1 MRFHSLRRRATAKRG
16 RQGRNIKRMSDFSG
30 GGVSTG
36 YANPSRQSRIPQ
48 ASRLSRQQA
57 AALVAI
63 SLAAILFQVYVP
75 RFLTF
80 LAYLEL
86 PLLVTVYFSLMRR
99 SPVVGIL
106 LGASIGLAQD
116 ALTPHQPLGMFG
128 IVKTLVGFFAA
139 SFSQRFDLENS
150 AVRLILGFFFFFFH
164 QFFYW
169 VLDRALLGET
179 VGFAPGQTL
188 VLAALNA
195 VVAVPLFR
203 VLDRLRLA

>member
-1 MRFHSLRRRATAKRG
+1 
-16 RQGRNIKRMSDFSG
+16 MSDFSSRG
-30 GGVSTG
+30 LPAGLVD
-36 YANPSRQSRIPQ
+36 PSRQSRIPKAGRITRSQ
-48 ASRLSRQQA
+48 V
-57 AALVAI
+57 AALAGI
-63 SLAAILFQVYVP
+63 SLAAILFQVFVP

-99 SPVVGIL
+99 SPVIGIL
-106 LGASIGLAQD
+106 LGASIGLVQD

-150 AVRLILGFFFFFFH
+150 AVRLILSCFFFFFH

-169 VLDRALLGET
+169 VLDRALFGATLS
-179 VGFAPGQTL
+179 FAPEQTI
-188 VLAALNA
+188 VLAILNA
-195 VVAVPLFR
+195 VVAVPVFR
-203 VLDRLRLA
+203 VLDKLRLG

>member
-1 MRFHSLRRRATAKRG
+1 MT
-16 RQGRNIKRMSDFSG
+16 DFPSG
-30 GGVSTG
+30 GLSTG
-36 YANPSRQSRIPQ
+36 VVNPSRQSRIPK
-48 ASRLSRQQA
+48 ASRISRVQVAQLA
-57 AALVAI
+57 GIALG
-63 SLAAILFQVYVP
+63 AILFQVYVP

-106 LGASIGLAQD
+106 LGASIGLVQD

-150 AVRLILGFFFFFFH
+150 AVRLILSFFFFFFH

-169 VLDRALLGET
+169 VLDRALLGESLT
-179 VGFAPGQTL
+179 FAPGQTL
-188 VLAALNA
+188 VLAILNA
-195 VVAVPLFR
+195 IVAVPLFR
-203 VLDRLRLA
+203 VLDKLRVG